1 MTVADMVLTL
11 LYDRGDVFFSLEELA
26 RGAGCT
32 RAKISEAIEELRHR
46 GHQIEDSPAQ
56 GVRLARPVRLDGCL
70 IERDLGV
77 TRVGRSVLCFDAVDS
92 TNDVALTSAR
102 QGGTDGLAVTA
113 ESQRRGRGRRG
124 RTWVSPAGQN
134 LLTSLLLLD
143 SGGLVP
149 HEALTIAAGL
159 AVAEAVADA
168 CGVQCQ
174 LKWPND
180 VLLDGA
186 KLAGVL
192 VERHSRPVACMVA
205 GIGINVNAAPAA
217 GEVDQSAACL
227 SDVLGHAVERVEVMR
242 SLLRRLDHWVGLI
255 SRGRVDA
262 LRRSWLARCGMIETR
277 VTVQAAGKRYVG
289 RVVDVSPLEGLVL
302 ACDGG
307 TRVHLA
313 ASDATVLR

>member
-1 MTVADMVLTL
+1 MTVADMLLSL
-11 LYDRGDVFFSLEELA
+11 LYDRGEVFFSLEELA
-26 RGAGCT
+26 RAAST
-32 RAKISEAIEELRHR
+32 PRARIPAALEELAHR
-46 GHQIEDSPAQ
+46 GHQIETSPA
-56 GVRLARPVRLDGCL
+56 GVRLHRPVRLDGCL

-77 TRVGRSVLCFDAVDS
+77 MRVGRSVLCFDAVDS
-92 TNDVALTSAR
+92 TNDVALASAR

-124 RTWVSPAGQN
+124 RDWVSRAGQN
-134 LLTSLLLLD
+134 LLTSVLLLD
-143 SGGLVP
+143 SGGALP

-180 VLLDGA
+180 VLLEGA
-186 KLAGVL
+186 KVAGVL
-192 VERHSRPVACMVA
+192 VERHNRPAPCIVA

-217 GEVDQSAACL
+217 GEVHQSAACL
-227 SDVLGHAVERVEVMR
+227 SDALGHSVERVEVMR
-242 SLLRRLDHWVGLI
+242 CLLRRLDHWAGQI
-255 SRGRVDA
+255 SRGRFDD
-262 LRRSWLARCGMIETR
+262 LRRAWLGRCGMIETR
-277 VTVQAAGKRYVG
+277 VVVQAGGRRYEG
-289 RVVDVSPLEGLVL
+289 RVMDVSPLEGLVL

-313 ASDATVLR
+313 ASNATVLR